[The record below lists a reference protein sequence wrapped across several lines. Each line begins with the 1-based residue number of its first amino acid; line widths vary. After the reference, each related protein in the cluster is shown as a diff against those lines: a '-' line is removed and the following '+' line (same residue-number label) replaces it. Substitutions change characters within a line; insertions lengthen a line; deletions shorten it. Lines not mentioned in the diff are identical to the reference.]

1 MRRPIRWR
9 VSPKASRRRFLFS
22 LITLVLLLLPGTA
35 AAAEYVDTETYHL
48 PQGQT
53 VQDDLIVTAQ
63 EVIVDGTVEGDLV
76 AFGAYVEMNGVVTG
90 DLMAAA
96 AEVRINGVVQD
107 DARVAGAGVHLTGN
121 VGDDLFAAAGGSW
134 PGFAMFTQEA
144 APGRTLTPGL
154 TIGPKSTIGGDA
166 YLGAGQATVAGALR
180 GNLVA
185 GAESLT
191 FNAQVDG
198 DASLYAN
205 TLTTSEGARVGGNL
219 KYTSTREEADL
230 PETDGTVTHIVP
242 EEKPEEK
249 VQPNPLLGFTWWLL
263 RTVMLL
269 AGTLLLAALV
279 WRFAPQLLGRPA
291 AAIDRK
297 PVEAGLYGAAV
308 VVMAV
313 PVAAALVFMV
323 VLFWGWFPGGA
334 AVFAFSFGLLSLA
347 WLFSPILTGLWLGRR
362 IFALTPTLSGDLY
375 ALLTGSGLIVLAGR
389 MLSAVPCVGG
399 LMHWLL
405 FLLSFALAAGGILLA
420 RRAPAQEAA
429 AA

>member
-1 MRRPIRWR
+1 MRQPIRWR
-9 VSPKASRRRFLFS
+9 FLPMTSRRRFLFG
-22 LITLVLLLLPGTA
+22 LITLALLLLPGTA

-48 PQGQT
+48 PQDQT
-53 VQDDLIVTAQ
+53 VSDDLVVTAQ

-76 AFGAYVEMNGVVTG
+76 AFGAYVEINGVVTG
-90 DLMAAA
+90 DLIAAA

-107 DARVAGAGVHLTGN
+107 DARVAGAGVHLIGN

-144 APGRTLTPGL
+144 APGRVLTPGL
-154 TIGPKSTIGGDA
+154 TISPSAAVGGDA
-166 YLGAGQATVAGALR
+166 YLAAGQATLAGALH
-180 GNLVA
+180 GDVFA

-198 DASLYAN
+198 DANLYAN
-205 TLTTSEGARVGGNL
+205 TLTTSEGAQVGGNL
-219 KYTSTREEADL
+219 KYTTTSEEADL
-230 PETDGTVTHIVP
+230 PETGGTVTRVTPEKEP
-242 EEKPEEK
+242 EEKA
-249 VQPNPLLGFTWWLL
+249 QPNPLIGFAWWLL

-279 WRFAPQLLGRPA
+279 WHFAPQLLGRPV

-297 PVEAGLYGAAV
+297 PVEAGLYGVAVAAV
-308 VVMAV
+308 AI

-347 WLFSPILTGLWLGRR
+347 WLFSPIMTGLWLGRR
-362 IFALTPTLSGDLY
+362 IFALTPALSGDLY

-389 MLSAVPCVGG
+389 LLSTIPCVGG
-399 LMHWLL
+399 LMHWIL
-405 FLLSFALAAGGILLA
+405 FLASFALAAGGILLA

-429 AA
+429 EA